1 MNNKLFDMVFN
12 LKFQAKQL
20 NRQAAKCEKDEKV
33 EKDKAFKAMKKNN
46 MDGAQIHASNAIRL
60 HNENLQFL
68 RIASQYVSPGFVKV
82 ACWRS
87 CCRSCLDI
95 QYSLWSRLRY
105 HMYTTMLHA
114 LSKQ

>member
-1 MNNKLFDMVFN
+1 MNNKMFDMVFN

-20 NRQAAKCEKDEKV
+20 NRQATKCEKDEKV

-68 RIASQYVSPGFVKV
+68 RISSQYAPLDFTNLAIVLLRLSLHVNR
-82 ACWRS
+82 AM
-87 CCRSCLDI
+87 CLC
-95 QYSLWSRLRY
+95 
-105 HMYTTMLHA
+105 
-114 LSKQ
+114 

>member
-1 MNNKLFDMVFN
+1 MNNKMFDMVFN

-20 NRQAAKCEKDEKV
+20 NRQATKCEKDEKV

-68 RIASQYVSPGFVKV
+68 RISSQYAPPDFTDLAIVLL
-82 ACWRS
+82 WLS
-87 CCRSCLDI
+87 CI
-95 QYSLWSRLRY
+95 
-105 HMYTTMLHA
+105 
-114 LSKQ
+114 